1 MDRSSNP
8 GAATP
13 EGLHNLYKSRAA
25 TTGNPYL
32 LRQANCQRKLT
43 TDSVVTQRVY
53 TPPQLAVQ
61 RHNNHPTHA
70 SATASLM
77 ASSFSAHPLFP
88 ITTTCIHHG
97 GLHASNGCA
106 RSAAPSQATHAT
118 FPAVTASRDAPLCG
132 SAGSKSSLRIL
143 NAGNATT
150 QSSRP
155 PLGLTLNSLDFRR

>member
-13 EGLHNLYKSRAA
+13 EGLHHLYKTRAA
-25 TTGNPYL
+25 ATANPYL

-43 TDSVVTQRVY
+43 TDSVVTPKIY

-61 RHNNHPTHA
+61 RHSNHPTHA
-70 SATASLM
+70 SATATAM
-77 ASSFSAHPLFP
+77 ASSFAAHPLFP
-88 ITTTCIHHG
+88 IKQMTYIHHG
-97 GLHASNGCA
+97 HAANGCA
-106 RSAAPSQATHAT
+106 RSAPSNATHAT

-132 SAGSKSSLRIL
+132 IAGSKSALRVL
-143 NAGNATT
+143 NAGSST
-150 QSSRP
+150 QMSSSRP